1 MLLLGYSL
9 ALLASFYLLAL
20 ICERYFVLS
29 LDKIANKLKMNSD
42 MAGATLMAVGSS
54 APELFVSLIAVF
66 KPGQEA
72 LGAGTIV
79 GSALFNILVIIGAS
93 AMVRKA
99 FIAWQPIVRDL
110 SFYSLSIVLLI
121 FSFWDGRITLME
133 SSIFLLLY
141 VIYVLA
147 VIKWKKILPYK
158 DENKAP
164 VEAAEEGLHKEE
176 KKKSFIAV
184 FLNGIKYIFDFIFPQ
199 EKRYWS
205 VFFLSIAFIAGLSW
219 VLVESAVGVAHILN
233 IPAVIIGLTIL
244 AAGTSMPDLISSI
257 IVARQRRSG
266 MAISNAIGSNIF
278 DILIGLGLPW
288 MIITI
293 GGKIIPV
300 ATENLDS
307 SIILLF
313 ATVVSVLFFLMA
325 KKWHIGRFA
334 GVSLIGLYILYLAW
348 TILQT
353 L

>member
-20 ICERYFVLS
+20 VCDRYFVLS

-54 APELFVSLIAVF
+54 APELFVSIIALF

-110 SFYSLSIVLLI
+110 SFYTLSIILLI
-121 FSFWDGRITLME
+121 ISFWDGRVTLME
-133 SSIFLLLY
+133 ASIFLLLY
-141 VIYVLA
+141 IIYVLA
-147 VIKWKKILPYK
+147 VMKWKKIFPYK
-158 DENKAP
+158 DENKDP
-164 VEAAEEGLHKEE
+164 VDIAEEGFKKEV
-176 KKKSFIAV
+176 KKKSFIAL
-184 FLNGIKYIFDFIFPQ
+184 FLNGIKYVLDFIFPK
-199 EKRYWS
+199 EKHYWMA
-205 VFFLSIAFIAGLSW
+205 FLLSIVFIAGLSW
-219 VLVESAVGVAHILN
+219 VLVESAVGIAHILN

-244 AAGTSMPDLISSI
+244 AAGTSVPDLMSSI
-257 IVARQRRSG
+257 IVARQGRGG

-278 DILIGLGLPW
+278 DILIGLGLPFA
-288 MIITI
+288 IVTI
-293 GGKIIPV
+293 GGKIVPV
-300 ATENLDS
+300 ATENLNS

-334 GVSLIGLYILYLAW
+334 GIGLISIYLLYLAW

-353 L
+353 I